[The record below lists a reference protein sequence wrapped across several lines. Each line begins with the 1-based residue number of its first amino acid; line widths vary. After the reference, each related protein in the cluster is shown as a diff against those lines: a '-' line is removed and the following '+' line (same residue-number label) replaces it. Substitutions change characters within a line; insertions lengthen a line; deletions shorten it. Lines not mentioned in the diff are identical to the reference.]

1 MSLWTY
7 YISECDNLHITE
19 YEFSE
24 IGKIIRSQLIL
35 DNGFCL
41 SDNGKILEKT
51 YVKNRDDIWKE

>member
-1 MSLWTY
+1 MDVLY
-7 YISECDNLHITE
+7 YTK

-41 SDNGKILEKT
+41 SDNGKILKKT
-51 YVKNRDDIWKE
+51 YGKNTKRYSQNSKKDI